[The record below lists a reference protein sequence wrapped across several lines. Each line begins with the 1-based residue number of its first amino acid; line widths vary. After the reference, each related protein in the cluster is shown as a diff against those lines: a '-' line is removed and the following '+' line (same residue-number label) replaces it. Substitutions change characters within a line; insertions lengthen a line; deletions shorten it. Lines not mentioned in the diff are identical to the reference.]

1 MHSVATSNNRT
12 VLKQVV
18 FLLSILLIV
27 LLLSAC
33 GTSVAPDTTRDPDLI
48 TESDS
53 LRGSVASS
61 PSESDPADPGVPA
74 SGINSDESQE
84 STEEPIVTT
93 LKMKIDGRE
102 LPVVWEDNESV
113 HALISLASE
122 SPVTVAMSRYGGF
135 EQVGSLGTSLPRNDA
150 QTVTQ
155 PGDIVLYAGNQIV
168 VFYGSNSWAY
178 TRLGHITDQ
187 TAAQLK
193 DLLGNGDVTLTL
205 SME

>member
-1 MHSVATSNNRT
+1 MRSAAVSGNGT
-12 VLKQVV
+12 VMKQVV
-18 FLLSILLIV
+18 FPLSILLVV
-27 LLLSAC
+27 LFLSAC
-33 GTSVAPDTTRDPDLI
+33 GSSVAPGAVREPDPV

-53 LRGSVASS
+53 LREPAVSS
-61 PSESDPADPGVPA
+61 PPESDPADPGVSD
-74 SGINSDESQE
+74 SGINNEESPE
-84 STEEPIVTT
+84 TTEEPMMAT

-113 HALISLASE
+113 RALVSLASG
-122 SPVTVAMSRYGGF
+122 SPVTVAMARYGGF
-135 EQVGSLGTSLPRNDA
+135 EQVGALGTSLPRNNA
-150 QTVTQ
+150 RITTR

-178 TRLGHITDQ
+178 TRLGHITDH

-205 SME
+205 SIE